1 MVSPA
6 HMMMAL
12 ASQEG
17 LQSCVLGQ
25 EEGARHT
32 SLWCST
38 MDCDGGGDELCHE
51 DSLSSPG
58 GKVVHPVI
66 QVCVKAQEVHLFGQF
81 YYGDGVRSGT
91 IIYK

>member
-12 ASQEG
+12 ASREG
-17 LQSCVLGQ
+17 LQLCVRGQ
-25 EEGARHT
+25 EEGAQHAPGWWIGIEGEM
-32 SLWCST
+32 SLVIST
-38 MDCDGGGDELCHE
+38 VCRLPEGG
-51 DSLSSPG
+51 
-58 GKVVHPVI
+58 VVPPVI

-81 YYGDGVRSGT
+81 YYGNGVRSGA